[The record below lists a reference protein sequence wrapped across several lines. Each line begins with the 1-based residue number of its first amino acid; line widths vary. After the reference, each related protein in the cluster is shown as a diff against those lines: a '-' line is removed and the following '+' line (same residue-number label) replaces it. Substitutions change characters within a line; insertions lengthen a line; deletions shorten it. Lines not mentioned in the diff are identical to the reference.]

1 MNCMKNSDIEVDMTY
16 TQVFEKIKMLLNEK
30 CMDKMFFGNGT
41 YCAIGLVEKACMM
54 ADERN
59 KDGCKRVFDTD
70 KEDLDADQREI

>member
-1 MNCMKNSDIEVDMTY
+1 MDLINCMKNSDIEVDITY
-16 TQVFEKIKMLLNEK
+16 TQAFEKIKMLLNEK

-59 KDGCKRVFDTD
+59 KD
-70 KEDLDADQREI
+70 ESN